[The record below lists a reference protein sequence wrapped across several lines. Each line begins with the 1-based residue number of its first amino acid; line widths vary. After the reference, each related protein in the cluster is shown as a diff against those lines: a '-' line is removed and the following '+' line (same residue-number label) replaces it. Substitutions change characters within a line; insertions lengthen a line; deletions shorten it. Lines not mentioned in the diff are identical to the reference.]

1 MKRLLM
7 ILIATAMLLPLV
19 AATAPIN
26 VTYTWTAPTTG
37 STCASYDVERSLD
50 GGTSWTAYSV
60 VTAASAVVVA
70 PELTP
75 IVVRVRG
82 TDSLGRK
89 GLWSDPS
96 LAFTNDPGAPGACGR
111 PARQP

>member
-1 MKRLLM
+1 MKRILM
-7 ILIATAMLLPLV
+7 ILVTTAMLLPLV

-37 STCASYDVERSLD
+37 STCVSYDVERSLD
-50 GGTSWTAYSV
+50 GGTTFAAYST
-60 VTAASAVVVA
+60 VTANSAVVVA

-75 IVVRVRG
+75 IAVRVRG
-82 TDSLGRK
+82 VDSLGRK
-89 GLWSDPS
+89 GVWSDPS
-96 LAFTNDPGAPGACGR
+96 LAFTNDPGSPGSCGR